1 MATQERRKLAELIAA
16 DPDAELIIDIEALQV
31 ICANNIFTITMKT
44 SAREAL
50 LSANYDPLD
59 TLMRTLDKVDQTA
72 QRLGY
77 A

>member
-1 MATQERRKLAELIAA
+1 
-16 DPDAELIIDIEALQV
+16 
-31 ICANNIFTITMKT
+31 
-44 SAREAL
+44 

-59 TLMRTLDKVDQTA
+59 TLMRSFDKIDQTA